1 MTNSQAHRLGV
12 TDERDRVLTL
22 LRAAIKRLV
31 ASKGYGWLTEL
42 DRLEAEVWKG
52 TQEIPFTEE
61 VEDEVTTAAVVG

>member
-22 LRAAIKRLV
+22 LRASIQRLV

-42 DRLEAEVWKG
+42 DKLEAQVWKG
-52 TQEIPFTEE
+52 TQEIPFAEE
-61 VEDEVTTAAVVG
+61 VEDEVAAVAG